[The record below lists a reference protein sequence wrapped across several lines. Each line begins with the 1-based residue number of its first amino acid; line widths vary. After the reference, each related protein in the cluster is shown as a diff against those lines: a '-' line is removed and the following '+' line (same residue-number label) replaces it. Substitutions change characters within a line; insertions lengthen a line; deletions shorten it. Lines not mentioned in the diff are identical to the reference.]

1 MKSLKFWKI
10 CILGQ
15 KVVFHKY
22 HFFLLILWSDRYG
35 VIDILVA
42 VNIAYMLN

>member
-1 MKSLKFWKI
+1 MKSLNFWKL

-22 HFFLLILWSDRYG
+22 HFFLLILWSD
-35 VIDILVA
+35 ILVA
-42 VNIAYMLN
+42 ADIAYMIS